1 MADLSAEER
10 RALRQAVREAMRAE
24 RAEADDDPTAVP
36 VVQVE
41 PAPPI
46 KAGSK
51 TSEWQYATLPI
62 MAGGAGWIVIL
73 VVSHW
78 IGNPIPPDLMEE
90 IRNIFWGIAGIGGS
104 YAISRGIKKS

>member
-1 MADLSAEER
+1 MADLSPDER
-10 RALRQAVREAMRAE
+10 RALRAAVREAMAAE
-24 RAEADDDPTAVP
+24 RAESDDDNPAVP
-36 VVQVE
+36 VVNVE
-41 PAPPI
+41 PAPPVQ
-46 KAGSK
+46 AGTK

-78 IGNPIPPDLMEE
+78 IGKPIPPDLMEE